1 MTKSDK
7 TDSKKDSTRT
17 STRTKKSKIRA
28 EDLVGKQ
35 KDAGIKQA
43 RELLGD
49 MADTKSEQMLGLE
62 SLEDVSKDL
71 AEGSRKVLET
81 VLTDIFPEA
90 DERGGDHA
98 IISGIRKACVR
109 AQAGERNR
117 GDEMTFW
124 RHVADPGFM
133 KVVKETGA
141 ALVGMHVLPLIATVI
156 NMAIV
161 DKDKWA
167 LKTALQIAGIIPNKY
182 DIYQLRWEQRHTEIV
197 AGGDVNLGG
206 KTDAELKDILKQ
218 INDVSDQAEVI
229 NSA

>member
-1 MTKSDK
+1 LTVSGK
-7 TDSKKDSTRT
+7 TDSKKASTR
-17 STRTKKSKIRA
+17 SKTKPIKSRA
-28 EDLVGKQ
+28 EKLIGKQ
-35 KDAGIKQA
+35 KDAGVKHA

-49 MADTKSEQMLGLE
+49 MAGSNSKKMLGL
-62 SLEDVSKDL
+62 STLEDVSKDL

-81 VLTDIFPEA
+81 VLTDIFPEP

-109 AQAGERNR
+109 AQAGEKNR
-117 GDEMTFW
+117 GEELTFW

-133 KVVKETGA
+133 KVVKDTGA
-141 ALVGMHVLPLIATVI
+141 ALVGMHVLPLIATLI

-167 LKTALQIAGIIPNKY
+167 LKTSLQIAGVIPNKY
-182 DIYQLRWEQRHTEIV
+182 DIYQLRWDQRHTEIV

-206 KTDAELKDILKQ
+206 KSDSELKGILEQ
-218 INDVSDQAEVI
+218 IHDVSDQAEVI